1 MSIWKYSRILNDDM
15 MRYEDPRIE
24 YRHNRTSGPEEE
36 RYQKPSEEK
45 EKE

>member
-1 MSIWKYSRILNDDM
+1 M
-15 MRYEDPRIE
+15 EDPRIE
-24 YRHNRTSGPEEE
+24 YRHNRNNGTEEE